1 MRLDKYLAE
10 TAQCTRSEAKTL
22 LQKGKVTVNGTLC
35 KKGDTQL
42 RETDVVAVE
51 GRPLAYQKFVY
62 IMLNKPEG
70 VVSAS
75 TDKRDTTVVDLLG
88 DAYPRRELFPAG
100 RLDKTSTGFV
110 LLTDD
115 GGFAHDIL
123 APKRHVSK
131 TYTVTLDTPLTAEMK
146 AGFAA
151 GVTLADGTAL
161 SPAEVEALTPD
172 GLTVRVLLKQGV
184 YHQIKRMFGIYGA
197 GVNAL
202 HRDAIGDAEGNQ
214 YKVVSEIDGV
224 GTSAQMTPVMGSD
237 GSGLA
242 HEHWMENLK
251 LAVALQDNILQS
263 YPTLMRPIL
272 LRNSRYNQHATTGSL
287 LVEVGAAGNSPE
299 EAALAGRL
307 FAQQMAEL
315 GIMDTT
321 GRVDVLAL
329 FGNNVRATVF
339 SIAYGFIPFIYLPA
353 LSIGINSLLLG
364 LFAGVYVNNGISLLA
379 YFAGIVPHGIF
390 ELPALILALSSGI
403 YLCRKVTDYVRHNEK
418 GVMGPL
424 MKDLLRLFVMHI
436 IPLLVAAAMMEAYVT
451 PQLLKLFL

>member
-75 TDKRDTTVVDLLG
+75 TDKRDTTVVDLLS

-184 YHQIKRMFGIYGA
+184 YHQIKRMFGVYGA

-202 HRDAIGDAEGNQ
+202 HRDAIG
-214 YKVVSEIDGV
+214 
-224 GTSAQMTPVMGSD
+224 
-237 GSGLA
+237 GLA
-242 HEHWMENLK
+242 L
-251 LAVALQDNILQS
+251 D
-263 YPTLMRPIL
+263 
-272 LRNSRYNQHATTGSL
+272 
-287 LVEVGAAGNSPE
+287 
-299 EAALAGRL
+299 AALAPGQWREL
-307 FAQQMAEL
+307 SDAEVAE
-315 GIMDTT
+315 IT
-321 GRVDVLAL
+321 G
-329 FGNNVRATVF
+329 
-339 SIAYGFIPFIYLPA
+339 
-353 LSIGINSLLLG
+353 
-364 LFAGVYVNNGISLLA
+364 
-379 YFAGIVPHGIF
+379 
-390 ELPALILALSSGI
+390 
-403 YLCRKVTDYVRHNEK
+403 
-418 GVMGPL
+418 
-424 MKDLLRLFVMHI
+424 
-436 IPLLVAAAMMEAYVT
+436 
-451 PQLLKLFL
+451 

>member
-42 RETDVVAVE
+42 KDTDVVAVE
-51 GRPLAYQKFVY
+51 GKPLAYQKFVY

-88 DAYPRRELFPAG
+88 DAYSRREIFPAG

-115 GGFAHDIL
+115 GVFAHDIL

-131 TYTVTLDTPLTAEMK
+131 TYTVTIDTPLTEEMK

-172 GLTVRVLLKQGV
+172 GLTVRVVLKQGV
-184 YHQIKRMFGIYGA
+184 YHQIKRMFGVYDA

-202 HRDAIGDAEGNQ
+202 HRGAIG
-214 YKVVSEIDGV
+214 
-224 GTSAQMTPVMGSD
+224 
-237 GSGLA
+237 GLA
-242 HEHWMENLK
+242 LDAD
-251 LAVALQDNILQS
+251 LAPGQWRELSDDEVAKI
-263 YPTLMRPIL
+263 
-272 LRNSRYNQHATTGSL
+272 
-287 LVEVGAAGNSPE
+287 
-299 EAALAGRL
+299 
-307 FAQQMAEL
+307 
-315 GIMDTT
+315 
-321 GRVDVLAL
+321 
-329 FGNNVRATVF
+329 TV
-339 SIAYGFIPFIYLPA
+339 
-353 LSIGINSLLLG
+353 
-364 LFAGVYVNNGISLLA
+364 
-379 YFAGIVPHGIF
+379 
-390 ELPALILALSSGI
+390 
-403 YLCRKVTDYVRHNEK
+403 
-418 GVMGPL
+418 
-424 MKDLLRLFVMHI
+424 
-436 IPLLVAAAMMEAYVT
+436 
-451 PQLLKLFL
+451 

>member
-42 RETDVVAVE
+42 REMDVVAVG

-184 YHQIKRMFGIYGA
+184 YHQIKRMFGVYGA

-202 HRDAIGDAEGNQ
+202 HRDAIG
-214 YKVVSEIDGV
+214 
-224 GTSAQMTPVMGSD
+224 
-237 GSGLA
+237 GLA
-242 HEHWMENLK
+242 L
-251 LAVALQDNILQS
+251 D
-263 YPTLMRPIL
+263 
-272 LRNSRYNQHATTGSL
+272 
-287 LVEVGAAGNSPE
+287 
-299 EAALAGRL
+299 AALAPGQWREL
-307 FAQQMAEL
+307 SDAEVAE
-315 GIMDTT
+315 IT
-321 GRVDVLAL
+321 G
-329 FGNNVRATVF
+329 
-339 SIAYGFIPFIYLPA
+339 
-353 LSIGINSLLLG
+353 
-364 LFAGVYVNNGISLLA
+364 
-379 YFAGIVPHGIF
+379 
-390 ELPALILALSSGI
+390 
-403 YLCRKVTDYVRHNEK
+403 
-418 GVMGPL
+418 
-424 MKDLLRLFVMHI
+424 
-436 IPLLVAAAMMEAYVT
+436 
-451 PQLLKLFL
+451 